1 MYTLS
6 LNLLD
11 HMAQMASQ
19 LVCGLDWLQGLVL
32 PGFPLEME
40 SLTKDSK

>member
-1 MYTLS
+1 MYMLS

-11 HMAQMASQ
+11 HTAQIASQ

-32 PGFPLEME
+32 PGFPLEIGN
-40 SLTKDSK
+40 L